1 MSGGCSGGSCSTGSC
16 QSDEDRLPPGM
27 LSRYDLDQDTGLGTL
42 VWAETTDSGIDDSV
56 IKLISKIRSNTNDRI
71 FAMIT
76 GPAEIRPLYDVLFS
90 YGVDTIYHVRS
101 KALEIY
107 DSELYADALSD
118 IAKRIDPM
126 FITLSAT
133 KKGNE
138 VAGLTGS
145 RLGRDVKTS
154 INDIPN
160 IDDVMTVE
168 DPRKGSVSTMI
179 GHAKSP
185 IITTVDTTGFDIP
198 KRMEGR
204 KGTVISRP
212 FTASRT

>member
-42 VWAETTDSGIDDSV
+42 IWAETTDSGIDDSV
-56 IKLISKIRSNTNDRI
+56 IRLISRIRSNTNDRI

-101 KALEIY
+101 KALEDY
-107 DSELYADALSD
+107 DADLYSDALSD

-133 KKGNE
+133 KKGDE
-138 VAGLTGS
+138 VAKLTGS
-145 RLGRDVKTS
+145 RLGRDVT
-154 INDIPN
+154 IDAHNIPD

-168 DPRKGSVSTMI
+168 DPRKGSVSTVI
-179 GHAKSP
+179 GHARSP
-185 IITTVDTTGFDIP
+185 IITTVDTSGFDVP
-198 KRMEGR
+198 KRIEGR

>member
-1 MSGGCSGGSCSTGSC
+1 MSDGCSGGSCSTGSC
-16 QSDEDRLPPGM
+16 QSDQDRLPPGM
-27 LSRYDLDQDTGLGTL
+27 LSNYNLDQDTGLGTL
-42 VWAETTDSGIDDSV
+42 VWAETNESEIDDSV
-56 IKLISKIRSNTNDRI
+56 IRLIGKIRSNTNDRI

-101 KALEIY
+101 KALENY
-107 DSELYADALSD
+107 DANLYADALSD

-133 KKGNE
+133 EKGNE

-145 RLGRDVKTS
+145 RLGKDVD
-154 INDIPN
+154 IGANDIPN
-160 IDDVMTVE
+160 IDDVMTVK
-168 DPRKGSVSTMI
+168 DSRKGSVSTVV

-185 IITTVDTTGFDIP
+185 IITTVDSSGFDIP
-198 KRMEGR
+198 KKIDGR

>member
-42 VWAETTDSGIDDSV
+42 IWAETTDSGIDDSV
-56 IKLISKIRSNTNDRI
+56 IKLIGRIRSDTNDRI

-101 KALEIY
+101 KTLESY
-107 DSELYADALSD
+107 DVNLYSDALSD
-118 IAKRIDPM
+118 IAKRINPM

-133 KKGNE
+133 KKGDE
-138 VAGLTGS
+138 VAKLTGS
-145 RLGRDVKTS
+145 RLGRDVT
-154 INDIPN
+154 IDAHNIPDIDN
-160 IDDVMTVE
+160 VMTVE
-168 DPRKGSVSTMI
+168 DPRKGSVSTVI
-179 GHAKSP
+179 GHARSP
-185 IITTVDTTGFDIP
+185 IITTVNVSGFDVPRRI
-198 KRMEGR
+198 EGR